1 MKGLRQINSTGNLKS
16 SHSAG
21 IRSIPNFQRS
31 IFLEMYTLRNSQNR
45 LEKLIQM
52 LDKARNEATT
62 QLETIYNRIK
72 TIQNESPAEWHLKS
86 KNIKTKSFKTM
97 SINF

>member
-1 MKGLRQINSTGNLKS
+1 MKGLRQINSNGNLKS
-16 SHSAG
+16 SHNVG
-21 IRSIPNFQRS
+21 LRSIPNYQRS
-31 IFLEMYTLRNSQNR
+31 IFLELYTLRNSQNR

-62 QLETIYNRIK
+62 QLETIYRRIE
-72 TIQNESPAEWHLKS
+72 TIQNESPHLKS
-86 KNIKTKSFKTM
+86 QNLRINSFKTM